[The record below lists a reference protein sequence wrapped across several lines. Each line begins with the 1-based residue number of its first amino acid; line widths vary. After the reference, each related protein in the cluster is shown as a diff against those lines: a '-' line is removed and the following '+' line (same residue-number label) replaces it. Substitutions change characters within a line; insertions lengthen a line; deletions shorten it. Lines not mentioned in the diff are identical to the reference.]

1 MSDAFDK
8 MKSLKEY
15 STQTNTEKT
24 EFNYN
29 KEEFKPKRFCIK
41 DYVLNFGRKI
51 VDFMTGFG
59 FVLAG
64 LVFLVFIGA
73 CIGSMFPDKYGG
85 YPNANMASLY
95 FLWAIFTPIIIVLI
109 TVILNYLIY
118 LLIDIRD
125 SLKNIENKH

>member
-1 MSDAFDK
+1 MSDAFDH
-8 MKSLKEY
+8 MKNLKDY
-15 STQTNTEKT
+15 STQTSNEKT
-24 EFNYN
+24 EFKYDKND
-29 KEEFKPKRFCIK
+29 FKPKRFCIK

-64 LVFLVFIGA
+64 LVFLIFMGA

-95 FLWAIFTPIIIVLI
+95 FLWAIIAPIVIILI
-109 TVILNYLIY
+109 TVVSNYFMY

-125 SLKNIENKH
+125 SLKSIESKQ